1 MNDEVIETEMIVEDV
16 NFELEEASTLN
27 PEKIEI
33 DKQLVD
39 SFPVDPS
46 EDEENVCISC
56 Q

>member
-1 MNDEVIETEMIVEDV
+1 MEEIKKEEVTPVTPVTPAIPTPPAPIIP
-16 NFELEEASTLN
+16 T
-27 PEKIEI
+27 KIDI
-33 DKQLVD
+33 N